1 MVAHQPAAPL
11 CVCCHHSGAQ
21 PTASLHQSPLC
32 AELCESLPCAP
43 PQPPTPQLPSAF
55 GGPGRWW
62 GVGGAGGWVAEL
74 REEEGE
80 GEEGRAGPLQKARG
94 DTVALVTPHPPFFLS
109 SSRCRESFPTYQHI
123 SARSEP
129 TGTAETRGSRRDSGL
144 PLSLSRL
151 CRRAVLRWLL
161 SLKGSVRK

>member
-1 MVAHQPAAPL
+1 MSAATTVEPSRQQASISRPFVL
-11 CVCCHHSGAQ
+11 SSVSHS
-21 PTASLHQSPLC
+21 LV
-32 AELCESLPCAP
+32 P
-43 PQPPTPQLPSAF
+43 PQPPSAF

-62 GVGGAGGWVAEL
+62 GWGGAGGWVAEL

-151 CRRAVLRWLL
+151 CRRAVQRWLL